1 MKKLPAPLRESKL
14 IFNYQ
19 FLIFIEC
26 SNVSLI
32 HLLKIGNCKLII
44 SFMEYLQNFKKLLD
58 TVVKENAS
66 DLLISVGHAP
76 NIRITGQ
83 LIPLS
88 KESIITPKDAEGY
101 AFAIMQEAQKKRFLE
116 QKEIDFGYQ
125 FEDKGRFRVNVF
137 FQRGNI
143 SIALRYIQLEI
154 RTIEELN
161 IPPVLHEFVSRPQGL
176 VLMTGATGQGKTT
189 TLAALIDEINHT
201 RSVHVITIED
211 PIEYTYQ
218 PGRAIIDQREVS
230 LDTLSFANALRAT
243 FRQNP
248 DVIMVGEMRD
258 LETISTAITA
268 AETGHLVFATLHTNS
283 ASETI
288 HRIVDVFPAEQQNQI
303 RFQLASVLLGIVSQ
317 RLVPRIK
324 GGFIPVC
331 EVMIANTATG
341 SLIRENKIHEIPA
354 VIETS
359 AKEGMISMNRYLA
372 DLARK
377 KEITLKSAIDFSP
390 NPSEVKNLLR

>member
-1 MKKLPAPLRESKL
+1 
-14 IFNYQ
+14 
-19 FLIFIEC
+19 
-26 SNVSLI
+26 
-32 HLLKIGNCKLII
+32 
-44 SFMEYLQNFKKLLD
+44 MEYLQNFKKLLD

-66 DLLISVGHAP
+66 DLLISVGHVP

-83 LIPLS
+83 LVPLS
-88 KESIITPKDAEGY
+88 KENVITPKDAEGY
-101 AFAIMQEAQKKRFLE
+101 AFSIMQEAQKKRFLE
-116 QKEIDFGYQ
+116 QKEVDFGYQ
-125 FEDKGRFRVNVF
+125 FEDKGRFRVNIF

-143 SIALRYIQLEI
+143 SIALRYIQLNI

-161 IPPVLHEFVSRPQGL
+161 VPPVLHEFVSRPQGL
-176 VLMTGATGQGKTT
+176 VLLTGATGQGKTT

-211 PIEYTYQ
+211 PIEYVFQ
-218 PGRAIIDQREVS
+218 PDRAIIDQREVL
-230 LDTLSFANALRAT
+230 LDTLSFENALRAT

-288 HRIVDVFPAEQQNQI
+288 HRIVDVFPAGQQNQI
-303 RFQLASVLLGIVSQ
+303 RFQLATALLGIVSQ
-317 RLVPRIK
+317 RLIPRIK
-324 GGFIPVC
+324 GGLIPVC
-331 EVMIANTATG
+331 EVMIENTATG
-341 SLIRENKIHEIPA
+341 TLIRENKIHEIPA